1 MLRATRYPSKERT
14 GATAPRNLGP
24 ERPCDRRRDHGIVPT
39 TTPIANEKSTMLST
53 RPGTHLDVED
63 ASALM
68 STSGAGLFSESFPVC
83 FTCLRDGCSGDILGS
98 GRTTARHATAC
109 TRAHNPTDIKSNNP
123 RGKEGGKEKG
133 EERRKHRRTTVSHE
147 HDIGAKAA
155 VAPVAVVGLDGQ
167 LVIGQRLEK
176 LELAVEE
183 ARRPSRF
190 RRQGYGT

>member
-1 MLRATRYPSKERT
+1 VEVK
-14 GATAPRNLGP
+14 N
-24 ERPCDRRRDHGIVPT
+24 V
-39 TTPIANEKSTMLST
+39 EKSTSGFMPRSHLTLLS
-53 RPGTHLDVED
+53 RHRQ
-63 ASALM
+63 
-68 STSGAGLFSESFPVC
+68 
-83 FTCLRDGCSGDILGS
+83 CLRDRCSGDILGS

-109 TRAHNPTDIKSNNP
+109 ARAHNPTDVKSNNP